1 MIAPY
6 NISPGIGVGI
16 FQIGDTL
23 WHILDLLRTHKND
36 YPKFDVS
43 WDAQRPHTSAV
54 VIHLAQLTL
63 YFPAPSQLLTL
74 ISFPSLLLPNL
85 TLIYETQV
93 LASPDQPLTRARV
106 ARILGPTFANEGRDL
121 VYPGVKFEMASSSGG
136 SRDDVVEKLD
146 IQVKEG
152 EEVTLAGQLTSC
164 IIQPGKGVTLS
175 LAGDPEPL
183 EIIIGSTTAQ
193 DLLLDLGSPLR
204 KFWKEDDRLERMWG
218 REDEVGA
225 CFWNYFQYGLD
236 FLISTDNFVS
246 KILCYSNIPGTPMFQ
261 QYARCPWVLSTTS
274 GALNLASP
282 STSFGAASDSD
293 PSQYIDSKEKQE
305 KYQKRGI
312 SKKVAGEAITKDSGK
327 VPMMVLDRA
336 VEGGLEGVQN
346 VGESRLI
353 GHKGFIIEEDQVSG
367 GICSVLVWKDTT

>member
-6 NISPGIGVGI
+6 NISPGIGVSI

-218 REDEVGA
+218 REGE
-225 CFWNYFQYGLD
+225 
-236 FLISTDNFVS
+236 
-246 KILCYSNIPGTPMFQ
+246 PGTPMFQ

-282 STSFGAASDSD
+282 STPFGAASDPD

-305 KYQKRGI
+305 RHQKRGI
-312 SKKVAGEAITKDSGK
+312 SRKVAGEAITKDSGK